1 MSLLSII
8 TDMKSNTL
16 LHLGPRRLSGF
27 CGINRSQCIISGAIQ
42 RLSHNRSV
50 EWVYTVNNHD
60 IEYSLP
66 ESHDRHEAK
75 IH

>member
-1 MSLLSII
+1 M
-8 TDMKSNTL
+8 DVKSNTL

-27 CGINRSQCIISGAIQ
+27 CGINCSQGIISGAIQ
-42 RLSHNRSV
+42 RLSHNLSI
-50 EWVYTVNNHD
+50 EWVYTVNNHN

-66 ESHDRHEAK
+66 ESHDRHEAT

>member
-27 CGINRSQCIISGAIQ
+27 CGINCSQGIISGAIQ
-42 RLSHNRSV
+42 RLSHNLS
-50 EWVYTVNNHD
+50 
-60 IEYSLP
+60 IERIYAMNSLKKQFLSP
-66 ESHDRHEAK
+66 ESHDRHEAT